1 MWQEFTRNRPVLV
14 LAGAAL
20 AAAVTL
26 AGCGG
31 SDGTG
36 APHARHS
43 LAGGSATD
51 ALALSHM
58 RVLTTLSR
66 SRLCS
71 VLSSQQAARILHAR
85 AKAPVYTRRRGV
97 AVTCQWI
104 RRGGSMKG
112 AGEVGGVQQLYVG
125 ISATINWTG
134 AQAVNRLLRSQRLK
148 VDGHHALAATRRGN
162 AAWAQ
167 VDVALG
173 GDHDPVAQ
181 YRAPTMAA
189 ALALARAATPH
200 LLALG

>member
-1 MWQEFTRNRPVLV
+1 MWQEFTRNKPVLG

-20 AAAVTL
+20 AVAVML

-31 SDGTG
+31 SARPG
-36 APHARHS
+36 APSHK

-58 RVLTTLSR
+58 KVLTMLSR

-71 VLSSQQAARILHAR
+71 VLSSRQAARILR
-85 AKAPVYTRRRGV
+85 AQAHEVYTHRSGV
-97 AVTCQWI
+97 GVTCQWI
-104 RRGGSMKG
+104 RSGGSRL
-112 AGEVGGVQQLYVG
+112 GVHQLYVG

-134 AQAVNRLLRSQRLK
+134 AQAVDRLLRSQRLT

-162 AAWAQ
+162 SAWAQ

-181 YRAPTMAA
+181 YRAPTMAE

-200 LLALG
+200 ILALG